1 MPFTIKRAYDAP
13 LPSDGYRVLVD
24 RLWPRGLSRKKLK
37 IDAWMKDLA
46 PSNELRQWFHKDET
60 QWAEFEKRYFR
71 ELEAQPDLLNELKAK
86 ARLGQVTLVFA
97 KRDEQHNNAVALK
110 GFLERK

>member
-1 MPFTIKRAYDAP
+1 MPFTTKRAYDAP

-24 RLWPRGLSRKKLK
+24 RLWPRGLSRQKLK

-110 GFLERK
+110 RFLERK